1 MFLCK
6 LPTANIND
14 LKMHVQHIIII
25 INYFNNNII
34 AFILEH

>member
-14 LKMHVQHIIII
+14 LKMHVQHIIV